1 MSYIKRIG
9 IVVLCAVL
17 CAAAVPAAGEKAE
30 GKKRIDTPEEAELFV
45 CTLLGEDP
53 AALDGEYL
61 LSARMEQAITENGG
75 FRVLAQQLAA
85 LGKAGEISPAYEGK
99 TAGMKSFRVPCRFAL
114 AERDIVLIPDDEGAI
129 DGLVIDLY
137 TGPEQAESAETKN
150 YTELQLALPV
160 EELNGELPGTLTIP
174 EGEGP
179 FPAVVLVHGS
189 GPSDR
194 DESIGMLKPF
204 RDIAEDLAGKGIAVY
219 RFEKRTLVYGGIMA
233 ADRSATLMDESVVD
247 AARAVQMLAGQEKID
262 PERIFV
268 LGHSLGGTA
277 IPAIDL
283 ELKSKPVHARGYILM
298 APGARRLDEIIRDQY
313 DFLAALMPEAESER
327 EAVFADLDRLENPD
341 ALKEED
347 VIAGAYAEYWKWLIG
362 YDAVSLAADIDVPCL
377 LLQGEEDYQVTME
390 DYQLF
395 RNATEGM
402 DNWIFKSYPGL
413 VHTFTEGKKAEGPA
427 AYTRNGHVSGNVTA
441 DIAEFILNK

>member
-45 CTLLGEDP
+45 CTLLGDDP

-85 LGKAGEISPAYEGK
+85 LGKAGEISTAYEGK

-137 TGPEQAESAETKN
+137 TGPEQAESAEIRN
-150 YTELQLALPV
+150 YTELQLAFPV

>member
-17 CAAAVPAAGEKAE
+17 CAAAVPATGEKAE

-137 TGPEQAESAETKN
+137 TGPEQAESAETRN
-150 YTELQLALPV
+150 YTELQLSLPV

-179 FPAVVLVHGS
+179 FPALVLVHGS

-390 DYQLF
+390 DYQLY
-395 RNATEGM
+395 RNATEGK

>member
-204 RDIAEDLAGKGIAVY
+204 RDIAEDLTGKGIAVY

-283 ELKSKPVHARGYILM
+283 ELKSKSVHARGYILM
-298 APGARRLDEIIRDQY
+298 APGARRLDEMIRDQY

-390 DYQLF
+390 DYQLY
-395 RNATEGM
+395 RNATEGK

>member
-45 CTLLGEDP
+45 CTLLGDDP

-85 LGKAGEISPAYEGK
+85 LGKAGEISTAYEGK

-137 TGPEQAESAETKN
+137 TGPEQAKSAETRN

>member
-17 CAAAVPAAGEKAE
+17 CAAAVPAGGEKAE
-30 GKKRIDTPEEAELFV
+30 GKKRIDTPEEAELFG
-45 CTLLGEDP
+45 CNLQGDDP

-85 LGKAGEISPAYEGK
+85 LGKAGEISTAYEGK

-137 TGPEQAESAETKN
+137 TGTEQAESAETRN

-174 EGEGP
+174 EGECP

-298 APGARRLDEIIRDQY
+298 APGARRLDEMIRDQY

-362 YDAVSLAADIDVPCL
+362 YDAVSLAANIDVPCL

-413 VHTFTEGKKAEGPA
+413 VHTFTEGKKAEGPV

>member
-17 CAAAVPAAGEKAE
+17 CAAAVPAGGEKAE

>member
-1 MSYIKRIG
+1 MTFIKRIG
-9 IVVLCAVL
+9 IMVLCAVL
-17 CAAAVPAAGEKAE
+17 CVATVPASGETAE

-45 CTLLGEDP
+45 HILLGEDP
-53 AALDGEYL
+53 ASLDGKYL
-61 LSARMEQAITENGG
+61 LSALMEQAITESGG
-75 FRVLAQQLAA
+75 FSGLAQQLTV

-99 TAGMKSFRVPCRFAL
+99 TAGMKTFRVPCRFEL
-114 AERDIVLIPDDEGAI
+114 AERDLVLIPDDEGALS
-129 DGLVIDLY
+129 GLVIELY
-137 TGPEQAESAETKN
+137 TGPEQAESTGIKN
-150 YTELQLALPV
+150 YSEMELPLPV
-160 EELNGELPGTLTIP
+160 EKLNGELPGTLTMP

-204 RDIAEDLAGKGIAVY
+204 LDIAEDLAGKGIAVY
-219 RFEKRTLVYGGIMA
+219 RFDKRTLVYGREMA
-233 ADRSATLMDESVVD
+233 ADRRTTLMDESVLD
-247 AARAVQMLAGQEKID
+247 AVRAVQMLAGQEKID
-262 PERIFV
+262 PDRIFV

-283 ELKSKPVHARGYILM
+283 ELQSKSVHARGYILM
-298 APGARRLDEIIRDQY
+298 APGARRLDAMIRDQY

-327 EAVFADLDRLENPD
+327 EAVIAELDRLDNPD

-347 VIAGAYAEYWKWLIG
+347 FIAGAYAEYWKWLMG
-362 YDAVSLAADIDVPCL
+362 YDAVSRAADIAAPCL

-402 DNWIFKSYPGL
+402 DNWIYKSYPGL

>member
-137 TGPEQAESAETKN
+137 TGPEQAESAETRN

-179 FPAVVLVHGS
+179 FPALVLVHGS

-395 RNATEGM
+395 RNATEGK

>member
-45 CTLLGEDP
+45 CTLLGDDP

-137 TGPEQAESAETKN
+137 TGPEQAESAETRN

-283 ELKSKPVHARGYILM
+283 ELKSKSVHARGYILM
-298 APGARRLDEIIRDQY
+298 APGARRLDEMIRDQY

>member
-30 GKKRIDTPEEAELFV
+30 GKKWIDTPEEAELFV

-219 RFEKRTLVYGGIMA
+219 RFEKRTLEYGGIMA

-395 RNATEGM
+395 RNAT
-402 DNWIFKSYPGL
+402 
-413 VHTFTEGKKAEGPA
+413 
-427 AYTRNGHVSGNVTA
+427 
-441 DIAEFILNK
+441 

>member
-137 TGPEQAESAETKN
+137 TGPEQAESAETRN

-179 FPAVVLVHGS
+179 FPALVLVHGS

>member
-85 LGKAGEISPAYEGK
+85 LGKAGEISTAYEGK

>member
-1 MSYIKRIG
+1 MSFIKRIG
-9 IVVLCAVL
+9 IVMLCAVL

-45 CTLLGEDP
+45 RTLLGEDP

-99 TAGMKSFRVPCRFAL
+99 TAGMKTFRIPCRFEL

-137 TGPEQAESAETKN
+137 TGPEQAESAEIRN

-160 EELNGELPGTLTIP
+160 EKLNGELPGTLTMP

-204 RDIAEDLAGKGIAVY
+204 RDIAEELAGKGIAVY

-247 AARAVQMLAGQEKID
+247 AVRAVQMLAGQEKID

-283 ELKSKPVHARGYILM
+283 ELKSQPVHARGYILM
-298 APGARRLDEIIRDQY
+298 APGARRLDEMIRDQY

-327 EAVFADLDRLENPD
+327 EAVFADLNRLENPD

-402 DNWIFKSYPGL
+402 DNWVFKSYPRL

>member
-1 MSYIKRIG
+1 M
-9 IVVLCAVL
+9 
-17 CAAAVPAAGEKAE
+17 
-30 GKKRIDTPEEAELFV
+30 
-45 CTLLGEDP
+45 
-53 AALDGEYL
+53 
-61 LSARMEQAITENGG
+61 
-75 FRVLAQQLAA
+75 
-85 LGKAGEISPAYEGK
+85 
-99 TAGMKSFRVPCRFAL
+99 
-114 AERDIVLIPDDEGAI
+114 
-129 DGLVIDLY
+129 
-137 TGPEQAESAETKN
+137 
-150 YTELQLALPV
+150 
-160 EELNGELPGTLTIP
+160 
-174 EGEGP
+174 
-179 FPAVVLVHGS
+179 VLVHGS

-298 APGARRLDEIIRDQY
+298 APGARRLDEMIRDQY

>member
-45 CTLLGEDP
+45 CTLLGDDP

-85 LGKAGEISPAYEGK
+85 LGKAGEISTAYEGK

-137 TGPEQAESAETKN
+137 TGPEQAESAETRN

-427 AYTRNGHVSGNVTA
+427 VYTRNGHVSGNVTA

>member
-45 CTLLGEDP
+45 CTLLGDDP

-85 LGKAGEISPAYEGK
+85 LGKAGEISTAYEGK

-137 TGPEQAESAETKN
+137 TGPEQAESAEIRN
-150 YTELQLALPV
+150 YTELQLAFPV

-413 VHTFTEGKKAEGPA
+413 VHTFTEGKRAEGPA